1 MRQEESDNGF
11 NDGFNDGSLK
21 MALKTARKL
30 LLDGFSESTVSYF
43 TELSINDVKELKIK
57 LNRE

>member
-1 MRQEESDNGF
+1 MRQEESDN
-11 NDGFNDGSLK
+11 GFNDGSLK